1 MSAGYEYSLKAIQGN
16 IQQVELLS
24 QNVANIGTPGYIPI
38 GAEIAP
44 IEFQA
49 DSVTEPVTHVRT
61 QDVSIKPTGSERDLA
76 VLGDGY
82 LWLESR
88 DGGVS
93 LAKSATLVVNPDGLL
108 TNAFGLPVLDEN
120 GSKIVIQ
127 SDFEITR
134 VGIRTQ
140 DGSYEATIGLVS
152 INGHLSDEM
161 IDGAYRIEA
170 RGRVGT
176 AEGASILRGH
186 VVVPNLN
193 SASEMISMMQRTKH
207 VESVQ
212 RALMTIDSI
221 YDTGINQIGK

>member
-24 QNVANIGTPGYIPI
+24 QNVANIGTPGYMPI

-44 IEFQA
+44 IEFQV
-49 DSVTEPVTHVRT
+49 DSSSEPIIRVRAH
-61 QDVSIKPTGSERDLA
+61 DVSIKPTGSERDLA
-76 VLGDGY
+76 VIGDGY

-88 DGGVS
+88 DGS
-93 LAKSATLVVNPDGLL
+93 ASIAKSVTLTVNPEGVL
-108 TNAFGLPVLDEN
+108 TNSFGLPVLDES
-120 GSKIVIQ
+120 GSKIVIH

-134 VGIRTQ
+134 DGIRAL
-140 DGSYEATIGLVS
+140 DGSHESRIALVS
-152 INGHLSDEM
+152 IVGHLSAEM
-161 IDGAYRIEA
+161 VNGAYRIQA
-170 RGRVGT
+170 GDLGGI
-176 AEGASILRGH
+176 AEGASILQGH
-186 VVVPNLN
+186 VVVPNMN
-193 SASEMISMMQRTKH
+193 SASEMISMMQKTKH